1 MEWGF
6 NLYTL
11 LKEKKTI
18 MTVLCMRVIV
28 LMLMVLFAGILVFMA
43 VIMAVQNDQADGKE
57 HDANP

>member
-1 MEWGF
+1 MERGF

-18 MTVLCMRVIV
+18 VTVLSVGMIV
-28 LMLMVLFAGILVFMA
+28 LMFMINFAGILVFMGM
-43 VIMAVQNDQADGKE
+43 IMAVQNDQADGKE